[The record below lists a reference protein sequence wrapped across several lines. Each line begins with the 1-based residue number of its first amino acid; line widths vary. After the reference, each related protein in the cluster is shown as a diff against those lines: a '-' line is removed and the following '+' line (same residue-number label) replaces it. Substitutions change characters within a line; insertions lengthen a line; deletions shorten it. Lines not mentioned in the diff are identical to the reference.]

1 MVDSTMKIISHS
13 LEGFENIKISFGKN
27 RYSSFYTT
35 DVPPIAIRDL
45 RLYNNEGELIHYWK
59 MQQHNRDDVFDL
71 IGGKRAVVEKGI
83 EIQCF
88 HFTCPSISQ
97 TPFSTTALLPPIKSK
112 TSSLLCCCIF

>member
-59 MQQHNRDDVFDL
+59 MQQHNRDEVFDL
-71 IGGKRAVVEKGI
+71 IGGKRAVVENGVWDIDGHVKWKHCI
-83 EIQCF
+83 SIPF
-88 HFTCPSISQ
+88 RKKCPN
-97 TPFSTTALLPPIKSK
+97 
-112 TSSLLCCCIF
+112 SL